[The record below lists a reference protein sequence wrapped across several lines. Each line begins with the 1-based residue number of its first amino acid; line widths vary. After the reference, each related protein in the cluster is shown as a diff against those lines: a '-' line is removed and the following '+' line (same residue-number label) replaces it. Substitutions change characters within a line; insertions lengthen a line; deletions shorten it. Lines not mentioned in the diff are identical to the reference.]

1 VGLAV
6 LDAFAYA
13 VIRTLAREI
22 KVDTQEIRN
31 DTSAIKHDTTQ
42 ILEEIARLQQQLPQ
56 DPNRQN
62 TSGFMLER
70 YLDNLT
76 SYAETVCDSF
86 PDETE
91 QDIEHGYEDNDRG
104 DSSGP
109 DRERTRSNYDLN
121 SNEES
126 QVVEKMFGSSNK
138 TTRDTIVRRNTSGKI
153 VEGIRSTNPD
163 LGGIRPHPD
172 DFYAPQPNSPGL
184 HEQVQQSSSSQNPPI
199 NPAAQP
205 VAANEDRIP
214 PKGVYEYKYICP
226 RCNTIWLDSKRPP
239 TAHCWIC
246 NVVY

>member
-1 VGLAV
+1 

-56 DPNRQN
+56 DLNQQN
-62 TSGFMLER
+62 TSGFMLEK

-126 QVVEKMFGSSNK
+126 QVIVKMFGSSNK
-138 TTRDTIVRRNTSGKI
+138 TTRDTIVRRNTAGKI

-163 LGGIRPHPD
+163 LGGIRPNPD
-172 DFYAPQPNSPGL
+172 DFYATQPNSPGL
-184 HEQVQQSSSSQNPPI
+184 QEQVQQSSSSQNPPT

-205 VAANEDRIP
+205 VAANEDGIP
-214 PKGVYEYKYICP
+214 PNLRGEYGYACICP
-226 RCNTIWLDSKRPP
+226 RCNTRWLHRKLPS
-239 TAHCWIC
+239 TAYCWVC
-246 NVVY
+246 KKNF

>member
-1 VGLAV
+1 MRFAV

-31 DTSAIKHDTTQ
+31 DTSAIKDNTTQ

-62 TSGFMLER
+62 TLGFMLER

-91 QDIEHGYEDNDRG
+91 QDIEHGYEDNDPG
-104 DSSGP
+104 DRSGP

-121 SNEES
+121 SNEQP

-138 TTRDTIVRRNTSGKI
+138 TTRDTTVRRNTSGEI
-153 VEGIRSTNPD
+153 VEGIRPTNPD

-184 HEQVQQSSSSQNPPI
+184 HEQVQQSSFWQRPPKSRCM
-199 NPAAQP
+199 PAA
-205 VAANEDRIP
+205 AGEDITP
-214 PKGVYEYKYICP
+214 PKGEYKYKGVCP
-226 RCNTIWLDSKRPP
+226 GCNTRWLYRVLPS
-239 TAHCWIC
+239 TAYCWIC
-246 NVVY
+246 EKNF